1 MTGSGMRCTD
11 SGSRMPPKRFWTEL
25 TWTDFT
31 AGDTADWI
39 AVLPVAAV
47 EQHGPHLPVG
57 VDAMIGQGYLD
68 AVMELLPDDVPAV
81 FLPLQSIGKSNEHI
95 GFPGT
100 LTLSAET
107 VIRAWT
113 EIGESVHRAG
123 VRKFV
128 LVNSHGGNVPMIDIV
143 ARDLRARLGMLA
155 VTISW
160 HRFGYPEGLF
170 TDRERAHGIHAGGIE
185 TALMLAFRPDVVRE
199 EKIADFPATTLSM
212 EQEFAYLR
220 AGTPAG
226 FGWMAQ
232 DLCPEGAIGDAREAS
247 LEKGAACARFGARA
261 FIELLADVHR
271 FDLARLPPGPL
282 GL

>member
-1 MTGSGMRCTD
+1 
-11 SGSRMPPKRFWTEL
+11 MPPKRFWTEL
-25 TWTDFT
+25 SWGDF
-31 AGDTADWI
+31 AQGDTANWI

-57 VDAMIGQGYLD
+57 VDVMIGQAYLD
-68 AVMELLPDDVPAV
+68 AVQPLLPADLPAV
-81 FLPLQSIGKSNEHI
+81 FLPMQVIGKSNEHI
-95 GFPGT
+95 DFPGT

-123 VRKFV
+123 VRKIVF
-128 LVNSHGGNVPMIDIV
+128 VNSHGGNVSIIDIV

-160 HRFGYPEGLF
+160 HRFGYPDGLF
-170 TDRERAHGIHAGGIE
+170 SARERQHGIHAGGIE
-185 TALMLAFRPDVVRE
+185 TSLIMASRPDVVRQE
-199 EKIADFPATTLSM
+199 AVADFTPATLGM

-232 DLCPEGAIGDAREAS
+232 DIQPTGAMGDATEATPA
-247 LEKGAACARFGARA
+247 KGEACLAFGARA
-261 FIELLADVHR
+261 FIALLDDVNR
-271 FDLARLPPGPL
+271 FDLARLPAGPL
-282 GL
+282 GATGPGAGA

>member
-1 MTGSGMRCTD
+1 
-11 SGSRMPPKRFWTEL
+11 MPPKRFWTEL
-25 TWTDFT
+25 TWTDF
-31 AGDTADWI
+31 AEGDPANWI

-57 VDAMIGQGYLD
+57 VDMMIGQGYLD
-68 AVMELLPDDVPAV
+68 AVLPLLPDDLPAV
-81 FLPLQSIGKSNEHI
+81 FLPMQSIGKSNEHL

-123 VRKFV
+123 VRKLV
-128 LVNSHGGNVPMIDIV
+128 LVNSHGGNVPIIDIV
-143 ARDLRARLGMLA
+143 ARELRARLGMLA

-170 TDRERAHGIHAGGIE
+170 SERERQHGIHAGGIE
-185 TALMLAFRPDVVRE
+185 TALIQAFRPDVVRDDA
-199 EKIADFPATTLSM
+199 IADFTPATLGM

-220 AGTPAG
+220 AGAPAG
-226 FGWMAQ
+226 FGWMSQ
-232 DLCPEGAIGDAREAS
+232 DINPLGAIGDAGEAS
-247 LEKGAACARFGARA
+247 AEKGAACAAYGARA
-261 FIELLADVHR
+261 FVALLDDVAR
-271 FDLARLPPGPL
+271 FDLSRLPDGPL
-282 GL
+282 GPAR

>member
-1 MTGSGMRCTD
+1 
-11 SGSRMPPKRFWTEL
+11 MPPKRFWTEL
-25 TWTDFT
+25 TWPDF
-31 AGDTADWI
+31 AEGDTQNWI

-57 VDAMIGQGYLD
+57 VDAFIGEGYLKE
-68 AVMELLPDDVPAV
+68 VVQRLPDDIPAV
-81 FLPLQSIGKSNEHI
+81 FLPLQAIGKSNEHLN
-95 GFPGT
+95 FPGT

-123 VRKFV
+123 VRKLV
-128 LVNSHGGNVPMIDIV
+128 IVNSHGGNVPILDIV

-160 HRFGYPEGLF
+160 HRFGYPKELF
-170 TDRERAHGIHAGGIE
+170 SARELQHGIHAGGVE
-185 TALMLAFRPDVVRE
+185 TSLMQAFRPDAVKEGEIR
-199 EKIADFPATTLSM
+199 DFPPVTLAM

-232 DLCPEGAIGDAREAS
+232 DIQPAGAMGDATEAS
-247 LEKGAACARFGARA
+247 KEKGEACALYGARA

-271 FDLARLPPGPL
+271 FDLSRLPDGPL
-282 GL
+282 GGGAA

>member
-1 MTGSGMRCTD
+1 
-11 SGSRMPPKRFWTEL
+11 MPPKRFWTEL
-25 TWTDFT
+25 TWPDF
-31 AGDTADWI
+31 ANGDTREWI

-68 AVMELLPDDVPAV
+68 AAMELLPDDLPAV
-81 FLPLQSIGKSNEHI
+81 FLPMQTIGKSNEHV

-100 LTLSAET
+100 LTFSAET

-123 VRKFV
+123 VRKLV

-170 TDRERAHGIHAGGIE
+170 SERERVHGIHAGGIE
-185 TALMLAFRPDVVRE
+185 TALMQAFRPDVVRTDQ
-199 EKIADFPATTLSM
+199 IADFPAATLGM

-232 DLCPEGAIGDAREAS
+232 DISPAGAIGDAGEGSA
-247 LEKGAACARFGARA
+247 EKGTACAKFGARA
-261 FIELLADVHR
+261 FIELLSDVHR
-271 FDLARLPPGPL
+271 FELSRLPPGPL